1 MKHVAIKEWYLRP
14 DELCHFQRNHLEIEA
29 KLNVFDLSASDM
41 EIAHQSMYS
50 RNKMLDFLKELFCN
64 QARVV
69 RVVHNGPATVLF
81 WDDGTKTVVKLQNG
95 DTDDLEKAIM
105 AGMLKRLYPN
115 WQDVLRKKNAIE
127 VQQ

>member
-1 MKHVAIKEWYLRP
+1 MIRVIDEDWCLRP
-14 DELCHFQRNHLEIEA
+14 NVPGHCQRNHLEIEA
-29 KLNVFDLSASDM
+29 KFSVFDLNTSDM
-41 EIAHQSMYS
+41 EIAHQSVYS
-50 RNKMLDFLKELFCN
+50 RDKTLDFLKELFRN

-95 DTDDLEKAIM
+95 DTDDHEKAIM

-115 WQDVLRKKNAIE
+115 WQDVLRKKNVIE